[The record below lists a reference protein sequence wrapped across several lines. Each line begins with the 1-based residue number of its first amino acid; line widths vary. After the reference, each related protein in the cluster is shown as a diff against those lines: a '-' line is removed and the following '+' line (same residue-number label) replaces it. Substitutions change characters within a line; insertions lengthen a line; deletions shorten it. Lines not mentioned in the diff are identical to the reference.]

1 MSYLRQKKSNIF
13 LTMLGSLSL
22 PSIRNIYKELVGLET
37 IPQDKNNKEAIQKLL
52 EHCGAPHDQ
61 ITELLFESEVE
72 KPFRHI
78 FLTRWTGKFNRIVD
92 SREGI
97 KQLQI
102 QVGPIAGISNLV
114 CDFVKVEQER
124 IVFTFSH
131 DASSTHWYWQDGG
144 HFPESITV
152 RHPIVVHFHQN
163 GSLLITYPGFTFE
176 RGKEQNLEYYD
187 LVSLILTSIQEI
199 TSIDYKPYAIKKVVE
214 VLLKKQSARV
224 NFIRIKSGNDEG
236 AVDLQSKSND
246 LSIENLLPS
255 LMVPYLPKGI
265 TEEQVKTALINAI
278 NDCDLRY
285 SNLYW
290 KEEEIATKLSYYEL
304 GMEFLVTWSRQ
315 DPSFNLVTPILEFLI
330 FLSMKFESDNTNVL
344 NFFIEKKNSRVFT
357 KGEIASSISVNSK
370 ELDKELVGLVSQRVL
385 ETRYRLR
392 TNKSVL
398 DYENKWTNNLLDLR
412 KQYELD
418 DHSHFDGTLPENIEV
433 GFIFPDV
440 QKEVLLES

>member
-1 MSYLRQKKSNIF
+1 MV
-13 LTMLGSLSL
+13 GSLSL
-22 PSIRNIYKELVGLET
+22 PAIRNIYKALVGIET
-37 IPQDKNNKEAIQKLL
+37 IPQDKNNKETIQKLI
-52 EHCGAPHDQ
+52 EHCGVPHDQ
-61 ITELLFESEVE
+61 VTELLFESEIE

-78 FLTRWTGKFNRIVD
+78 FLSRWIGKFKKIID
-92 SREGI
+92 SKDQI
-97 KQLQI
+97 KQLQLDVRNI
-102 QVGPIAGISNLV
+102 SGISNLN
-114 CDFVKVEQER
+114 CDYVKVEQER
-124 IVFTFSH
+124 VVFTFSH

-144 HFPESITV
+144 HFPELITI
-152 RHPIVVHFHQN
+152 RHPIIIHFHQN
-163 GSLLITYPGFTFE
+163 GSLLITYPGFTSE

-187 LVSLILTSIQEI
+187 LVSLVLNSIQEL
-199 TSIDYKPYAIKKVVE
+199 TSIDYRPYAIKKVVE
-214 VLLKKQSARV
+214 TLLKRQSARV
-224 NFIRIKSGNDEG
+224 NFIRIKSGNDQG

-290 KEEEIATKLSYYEL
+290 KEEEVATKLSYYEL

-315 DPSFNLVTPILEFLI
+315 DPSFDLITPILEFLI
-330 FLSMKFESDNTNVL
+330 FLSQKFESSNSNVL
-344 NFFIEKKNSRVFT
+344 NFFIDEKNSRVFT

-370 ELDKELVGLVSQRVL
+370 ELDKELVGLVSQRIL

-392 TNKSVL
+392 TNKVVL
-398 DYENKWTNNLLDLR
+398 DYENKWTSSLLELR
-412 KQYELD
+412 RYFELE
-418 DHSHFDGTLPENIEV
+418 DHSSFDGTIPENIEI

-440 QKEVLLES
+440 QKEVFLES